1 MSWQNSTPLMELGH
15 RSAVTLV
22 RNEDSKL
29 LAVRRTVNAAQA
41 EIYRVLQGVA
51 RPAFAAHIRDRTDGE
66 RQLCGV

>member
-41 EIYRVLQGVA
+41 EIYRVLQGAA
-51 RPAFAAHIRDRTDGE
+51 RPAFTAHI
-66 RQLCGV
+66 